1 MPSRSRRSV
10 KRSTTSRRTSSG
22 DTPELARLIA
32 ELPPARREQ
41 VFTHPSWAAERGES
55 YERLEFLGD
64 SVLELAV
71 ARALYDSYPDFSEGE
86 LARMRA
92 HIVSRQSCA
101 VVANELALQ
110 ELLFEHAKDVSE
122 DEVARLARNRNVRA
136 AVLEAALGA
145 LFLEFGFAA
154 VEPAIVAAFR
164 GRIEY
169 AATSYVDHKTELQEE
184 LARSGRHVTY
194 NVLEVEGPPHERRF
208 TVAALVAG
216 ERLGV
221 GSGRTKKD
229 AEQGAA
235 QEALAVLR
243 PEPV

>member
-10 KRSTTSRRTSSG
+10 KPSTTSRRTSSV
-22 DTPELARLIA
+22 DSSELGRLIA
-32 ELPPARREQ
+32 ELPPERRRQ
-41 VFTHPSWAAERGES
+41 VFTHPSWAAERADS

-71 ARALYDSYPDFSEGE
+71 ARALYDAYPDFTEGE
-86 LARMRA
+86 LARLRA

-101 VVANELALQ
+101 VVANDLRLQNFLA
-110 ELLFEHAKDVSE
+110 EHAQDVSE
-122 DEVARLARNRNVRA
+122 EEVARLAKNRNVRA
-136 AVLEAALGA
+136 ALLEAALAA
-145 LFLEFGFAA
+145 LFLEHGF
-154 VEPAIVAAFR
+154 ERIESAIVAAFR

-184 LARSGRHVTY
+184 LARSGRQVTY
-194 NVLEVEGPPHERRF
+194 SVLQVDGPPHERVF
-208 TVAALVAG
+208 TVAALVDG

-221 GSGRTKKD
+221 GSGRSKKD

-235 QEALAVLR
+235 KEALAAIR
-243 PEPV
+243 TAD